1 MINSFGTGKPTE
13 ADGSG
18 RGTGKR
24 TEAAAAVRLFGLFG
38 CSGCSAV
45 RAVRLFGLF
54 GRRRLSSPAWPAASG
69 SEAPTAAGDSSS
81 NSRFQQLIFLRLSPI
96 GGSGWKPSADDGKIH
111 RCAGGCAG
119 GGSPPPNGQ
128 RRAERSPH
136 RSRSSSSNRRF
147 QQLTGDIRNGTEYFK
162 HQLRHHRIAVSLY
175 GLRSPSGIRNG
186 ETVHIKGKPIMSATY
201 SGDSWKISP
210 SFLGIFSLTRR
221 ANVGRS
227 FAFFPRE
234 RFTRPVPLSVAVGV
248 GSSVNGIG
256 HDCPFLLIFRP
267 CVCAVGNNPDSVSA
281 VWRTDGTS
289 RNNERL
295 DFISNTFKRT
305 DDVVEDIVLIFSE

>member
-1 MINSFGTGKPTE
+1 MVVLVVLVVVLS
-13 ADGSG
+13 
-18 RGTGKR
+18 
-24 TEAAAAVRLFGLFG
+24 AALLPRMEIGE
-38 CSGCSAV
+38 
-45 RAVRLFGLF
+45 R
-54 GRRRLSSPAWPAASG
+54 
-69 SEAPTAAGDSSS
+69 SEAPTAAGASSS
-81 NSRFQQLIFLRLSPI
+81 NS
-96 GGSGWKPSADDGKIH
+96 
-111 RCAGGCAG
+111 
-119 GGSPPPNGQ
+119 
-128 RRAERSPH
+128 
-136 RSRSSSSNRRF
+136 RF

-201 SGDSWKISP
+201 RGDSWKISP

-234 RFTRPVPLSVAVGV
+234 RFTRPEPLSIAVGV
-248 GSSVNGIG
+248 GSSAGRTG
-256 HDCPFLLIFRP
+256 WDLPMIFTFSP
-267 CVCAVGNNPDSVSA
+267 WVCTVGNNPYSLPTVRCS
-281 VWRTDGTS
+281 DGTS